1 MKRVSKILAVAI
13 MTVLVVAGCTMKV
26 DYGFE
31 IGSDK
36 KVALSIT
43 AAYDKEMIDGLSS
56 MNGSTTTT
64 DTTTTEA
71 VEMTDE
77 QRWAF
82 VDESFKSFN
91 DDDVTKKKY
100 EAEGFYGYVYTS
112 NNKKDISELAT
123 DSATEKVYINLN
135 SDSEEDDGDLTSK
148 KIFIK
153 TGDNK
158 YKSNIAVKGS
168 ESFAQYT
175 SYGAMFDM
183 TLSIKLPV
191 KPISNNATKVSDDGM
206 TLTWDLTKATDID
219 FEFEFDSSAATNTN
233 GGVNTTGKKDAM
245 KVSNTMI
252 YVGVGGICLVLII
265 IAVVIIKS
273 KGNKDAAANTAVEAP
288 INPLEAPTTD
298 APVEPVVPTEP
309 VAPAEPV
316 VPVTPVEPA
325 VPTEP
330 VAPVVPETPVVPEEP
345 VQPAEPVAPV
355 VPEAPVQ
362 PTEPVQN
369 DTNNQM

>member
-31 IGSDK
+31 ITSDK

-64 DTTTTEA
+64 DETTTQAT
-71 VEMTDE
+71 EMTDA

-82 VDESFKSFN
+82 VDESLKNFS

-100 EAEGFYGYVYTS
+100 DVDGFYGYVFTS
-112 NNKKDISELAT
+112 NNKKDISELST

-135 SDSEEDDGDLTSK
+135 SDEDEDDGDLTTK
-148 KIFIK
+148 KLFIK
-153 TGDNK
+153 TGENK
-158 YKSNIAVKGS
+158 YKSNLAVKGS

-175 SYGAMFDM
+175 SYGAVFDM

-191 KPISNNATKVSDDGM
+191 KPTSNNATKVSDDGM
-206 TLTWDLTKATDID
+206 TLTWDLTKATDIE
-219 FEFEFDSSAATNTN
+219 FEFEFDSNASNN
-233 GGVNTTGKKDAM
+233 SSNGVNNTGKKNAM
-245 KVSNTMI
+245 KVSDTMI

-273 KGNKDAAANTAVEAP
+273 KGNKSAATNTAVEAP
-288 INPLEAPTTD
+288 INPLEVPTTE

-309 VAPAEPV
+309 VAPTEPV

-330 VAPVVPETPVVPEEP
+330 VAPVVPETPVVEGKTCPKCGEVVTGKFCSNCGTQVEE
-345 VQPAEPVAPV
+345 
-355 VPEAPVQ
+355 
-362 PTEPVQN
+362 
-369 DTNNQM
+369 